1 VGIDHLKIFSAR
13 KEFEG
18 PLKQL
23 EAGFPQSGKSVPPEI
38 RQLRAR
44 YDEVLG
50 RFALAQL
57 TRRKP
62 LVQLNK
68 GGPSAV
74 LGDLLGEVRTLATSF
89 PLRHDRIVALCAEFD
104 LVFSR
109 LQRELSLKD
118 QARVENLRAGLGAHL
133 NKARSDIKL
142 LSTAL

>member
-1 VGIDHLKIFSAR
+1 MHISDPLLQRALGKLNQLLHGVHRLVTGVGIDHLKIFNAR

-23 EAGFPQSGKSVPPEI
+23 EAGFLQSGKSVPPEI

-50 RFALAQL
+50 NFALAQL

-68 GGPSAV
+68 GGPYAV
-74 LGDLLGEVRTLATSF
+74 LGEVRTLATSF
-89 PLRHDRIVALCAEFD
+89 PLRHDRVVTLCAEFD

-109 LQRELSLKD
+109 LQRELFFEGPGK
-118 QARVENLRAGLGAHL
+118 N
-133 NKARSDIKL
+133 
-142 LSTAL
+142 